1 MKKIFKNI
9 GWDVSA
15 SLVVFLVAL
24 PLCLGIAMGS
34 GAPMFAGIIGGIVG
48 GIVIGSLS
56 GSQLSVSGP
65 AAGLTVIVATGIAKL
80 PSFEAFLLAVLLAG
94 VFQVILGFIKAG
106 IIGDYIPSSVITG
119 MLAAIGLILIL
130 KQIPHFLGYH
140 ADFEGDESFAQAD
153 SENTFS
159 GIMSSFRKM
168 APLAVIIGAISLLIQ
183 ILWDKV
189 LVKKAKI
196 FKQIPAP
203 LVVVLSAVVI
213 NLLFIN
219 QQHPW
224 ALKDNH
230 LVVIPVAETLGGF
243 VSFFK
248 FPDFGFISLPAVWTT
263 AITIAIVASLETLLN
278 IEAADE
284 LDPYNRVTPTN
295 RELKAQGIG
304 NMVSGFIGGLPLT
317 SVVVRTSANVSA
329 GARTKMSTI
338 LHGILL
344 LLSVA
349 FIPGLLNY
357 IPLSALAAVLIYTGF
372 KLAKPAIFIK
382 FYKKGFD
389 QFAPFVITV
398 VAIMLTDLLLG
409 IIIGIGA
416 GLFFVLRSN
425 FKTSVFVVNDKN
437 NYLFRLRKDV
447 SFLNKP
453 ILKNKLE
460 QVLPNSYVMIDAMRA
475 DFIDKDVIEVIND
488 FMHHA
493 HLKNIRVEIKRSA
506 NKPMHQL
513 IEVTANPESMPVVKT
528 QKEKEEEPYEMLA
541 TISL

>member
-1 MKKIFKNI
+1 MKQIFKNI
-9 GWDVSA
+9 GSDISA

-48 GIVIGSLS
+48 GIIIGLLS
-56 GSQLSVSGP
+56 GSHLSVSGP
-65 AAGLTVIVATGIAKL
+65 AAGLTVIVATAITKL
-80 PSFEAFLLAVLLAG
+80 PTFEAFLLAVLIAG
-94 VFQVILGFIKAG
+94 VFQMILGFIKAG
-106 IIGDYIPSSVITG
+106 VIGDYIPSSVITG

-130 KQIPHFLGYH
+130 KQIPHFVGYH

-153 SENTFS
+153 HENTFS
-159 GIMSSFRKM
+159 GIFSSFRKM
-168 APLAVIIGAISLLIQ
+168 APLAIVIGTVSLLIQ

-203 LVVVLSAVVI
+203 LVVVLTAVLI
-213 NLLFIN
+213 NLFFVN
-219 QQHPW
+219 QQNAW
-224 ALKDNH
+224 ALKGNH
-230 LVVIPVAETLGGF
+230 LVTIPTAESLSGF

-248 FPDFGFISLPAVWTT
+248 FPDFSFIGLPAIWTT
-263 AITIAIVASLETLLN
+263 AITIALVASLETLLN
-278 IEAADE
+278 VEAADE

-295 RELKAQGIG
+295 RELKAQGVG
-304 NMVSGFIGGLPLT
+304 NIVSGIIGGLPLT
-317 SVVVRTSANVSA
+317 SVIVRTSANVNA
-329 GARTKMSTI
+329 GAKSKMSTI
-338 LHGILL
+338 IHGVLI

-372 KLAKPAIFIK
+372 KLAKPSIFIK

-389 QFAPFVITV
+389 QFMPFVITV
-398 VAIMLTDLLLG
+398 LAIIFTDLLIG
-409 IIIGIGA
+409 IIIGIAA

-453 ILKNKLE
+453 ILKTKLE
-460 QVLPNSYVMIDAMRA
+460 QVQHDSYVLIDAMRA
-475 DFIDKDVIEVIND
+475 DFIDKDVIEMIND
-488 FMHHA
+488 FMRHA
-493 HLKNIRVEIKRSA
+493 HLKNIRVEIKRST

-513 IEVTANPESMPVVKT
+513 IDFIKPDDAKLIPKI
-528 QKEKEEEPYEMLA
+528 QKEKEDESYETLA
-541 TISL
+541 TI

>member
-1 MKKIFKNI
+1 MKNIFKSI
-9 GWDVSA
+9 GADLSA

-48 GIVIGSLS
+48 GLIIGSLS

-65 AAGLTVIVATGIAKL
+65 AAGLTVIVAAAIIRL
-80 PSFEAFLLAVLLAG
+80 PTFEAFLLAVLIAG

-106 IIGDYIPSSVITG
+106 VIGDYIPSSVITG

-140 ADFEGDESFAQAD
+140 ADFEGDESFAQTD
-153 SENTFS
+153 NENTFS
-159 GIMSSFRKM
+159 GITSSLQKIS
-168 APLAVIIGAISLLIQ
+168 PLAIIIGTISLLIQ

-189 LVKKAKI
+189 LVKKARI
-196 FKQIPAP
+196 FKQVPAP
-203 LVVVLSAVVI
+203 LVVVLSAILI
-213 NLLFIN
+213 NLYFTN

-224 ALKDNH
+224 ALNDNH
-230 LVVIPVAETLGGF
+230 LVVIPIAESFNGF

-248 FPDFGFISLPAVWTT
+248 FADFNFIGLPAVWTT
-263 AITIAIVASLETLLN
+263 ALTIAIVASLETLLN

-284 LDPYNRVTPTN
+284 LDTYNRVTPTN

-304 NMVSGFIGGLPLT
+304 NMVSGLIGGLPLT
-317 SVVVRTSANVSA
+317 SVIVRTSANVNA
-329 GARTKMSTI
+329 GAKTKLSSVM
-338 LHGILL
+338 HGIFL

-372 KLAKPAIFIK
+372 KLAKPAVFIK

-398 VAIMLTDLLLG
+398 IAILLTDLLLG

-425 FKTSVFVVNDKN
+425 FKTAVFVVNDKD

-453 ILKNKLE
+453 ILKSKLE
-460 QVLPNSYVMIDAMRA
+460 KVLPNGYVMIDAMRA

-488 FMHHA
+488 FMRHA

-506 NKPMHQL
+506 TKPMHQL
-513 IEVTANPESMPVVKT
+513 IDFIVPVEHKAVLKISAEKAN
-528 QKEKEEEPYEMLA
+528 EPYEMPV
-541 TISL
+541 IN

>member
-1 MKKIFKNI
+1 MKNIFKNMGADI
-9 GWDVSA
+9 SA

-56 GSQLSVSGP
+56 GSHLSVSGP
-65 AAGLTVIVATGIAKL
+65 AAGLTVIVATAIARL
-80 PSFEAFLLAVLLAG
+80 PTFEAFLLAVLIAG

-106 IIGDYIPSSVITG
+106 VIGDYIPSSVITG

-140 ADFEGDESFAQAD
+140 ADFEGDESFSQKD
-153 SENTFS
+153 NENTFS
-159 GIMSSFRKM
+159 GITSSLQRIS
-168 APLAVIIGAISLLIQ
+168 PLAVIIGIVSLLIQ
-183 ILWDKV
+183 LFWDKV
-189 LVKKAKI
+189 LIKKARI

-203 LVVVLSAVVI
+203 LVVVLIAVLI
-213 NLLFIN
+213 NLYFIN
-219 QQHPW
+219 QQHSW

-230 LVVIPVAETLGGF
+230 LVVIPVAESFSGF
-243 VSFFK
+243 ISFFK
-248 FPDFGFISLPAVWTT
+248 FPDFGFISLPAVWTS
-263 AITIAIVASLETLLN
+263 ALTIAIVASLETLLN

-304 NMVSGFIGGLPLT
+304 NMVSGLIGGLPLT
-317 SVVVRTSANVSA
+317 SVIVRTSANVNA
-329 GARTKMSTI
+329 GAKSKMSTVI
-338 LHGILL
+338 HGMLL
-344 LLSVA
+344 LSSVA
-349 FIPGLLNY
+349 FIPGLLNF
-357 IPLSALAAVLIYTGF
+357 IPLSALAAVLIYIGF

-389 QFAPFVITV
+389 QFAPFVITIA
-398 VAIMLTDLLLG
+398 AIMLTDLLSG

-425 FKTSVFVVNDKN
+425 FKTSVFVVNDKT

-460 QVLPNSYVMIDAMRA
+460 QVQANSYVLIDAMRA

-488 FMHHA
+488 FMRHA
-493 HLKNIRVEIKRSA
+493 HLKNIRVEIKRST

-513 IEVTANPESMPVVKT
+513 IDFIIPDEAKRVAKI
-528 QKEKEEEPYEMLA
+528 QKEKRDEPYEVVA
-541 TISL
+541 TV